1 MAVTKKQR
9 QRLDPDLRRSQILDA
24 ATAVFRENEYSAV
37 SLDLIAEQAG
47 ATRGLVHHYFGTKR
61 DLFLAVVE
69 DAVRVPDD
77 LDLIPTGTSGDFS
90 AVVRSSV
97 ARWMS
102 MIQAAGGLW
111 LGAASGGAFAETDL
125 DAVMVRAR
133 DDLVDRM
140 LDEVPFPGDLD
151 RKLLRSA
158 LRCYAATARVA
169 TEEWLVHRTLSETE
183 TAAFLEST
191 FMAMIETVVPAMAD
205 AES

>member
-1 MAVTKKQR
+1 MEATRKPR
-9 QRLDPDLRRSQILDA
+9 RRLSPDLRRQQILDA
-24 ATAVFRENEYSAV
+24 AIVIFRDQEYSAV
-37 SLDLIAEQAG
+37 SLELVADRAG

-69 DAVRVPDD
+69 DAVRVPDE
-77 LDLIPTGTSGDFS
+77 LDLIPEGTSGDFS
-90 AVVRSSV
+90 AVVKSSV
-97 ARWMS
+97 AAWMS

-151 RKLLRSA
+151 RGLLRSA

>member
-24 ATAVFRENEYSAV
+24 ATTVFRENEYSAV
-37 SLDLIAEQAG
+37 SLELIAERAG

-69 DAVRVPDD
+69 DAVRVPDE
-77 LDLIPTGTSGDFS
+77 LDLIPEGTSGDFS

-97 ARWMS
+97 AAWMS

-151 RKLLRSA
+151 RGLLRSA

-191 FMAMIETVVPAMAD
+191 FMALIETVVPAMAD
-205 AES
+205 AET

>member
-9 QRLDPDLRRSQILDA
+9 QRLDPDLRRRQILDA
-24 ATAVFRENEYSAV
+24 ATTVFRENEYSAV
-37 SLDLIAEQAG
+37 SLDLVADRAG

-61 DLFLAVVE
+61 DLFLAVVS

-77 LDLIPTGTSGDFS
+77 LDLVPAGTSGDFR

-97 ARWMS
+97 AAWMT
-102 MIQAAGGLW
+102 MIEAAGGLW
-111 LGAASGGAFAETDL
+111 LGAASGGAFGETDL
-125 DAVMVRAR
+125 DEVIGRAR

-151 RKLLRSA
+151 RGLLRSA

-169 TEEWLVHRTLSETE
+169 TEEWLVHRTLSEAE
-183 TAAFLEST
+183 TAILLEST
-191 FMAMIETVVPAMAD
+191 FMAMVETVVPAMAD
-205 AES
+205 ATS